1 MFCESNPT
9 LGRAA
14 STKCPTR
21 SRGITTQTSSPSQI
35 PHGAKAHSAFAAHRK
50 SSTHLRF
57 AQNDTRDYVLNPSD
71 KEYYIRRAKLYTDI
85 TAKLAD
91 LDPVRDYSEING
103 IGHKRQ
109 CIRQDFRQL
118 MEKTNKFSK
127 QLLNS

>member
-1 MFCESNPT
+1 MFYHIDFPTQQKDPESAYQRQ
-9 LGRAA
+9 LARERAKQEEREQKILA
-14 STKCPTR
+14 LIDAT
-21 SRGITTQTSSPSQI
+21 IQ
-35 PHGAKAHSAFAAHRK
+35 
-50 SSTHLRF
+50 RF

-85 TAKLAD
+85 TAKLAE

-118 MEKTNKFSK
+118 MKKTNKFSK
-127 QLLNS
+127 KLINS

>member
-1 MFCESNPT
+1 MFYHIDFPTQQKDPESAWQRQ
-9 LGRAA
+9 LARERAKQEEREQKILA
-14 STKCPTR
+14 LIEVT
-21 SRGITTQTSSPSQI
+21 IQ
-35 PHGAKAHSAFAAHRK
+35 
-50 SSTHLRF
+50 RF

-85 TAKLAD
+85 TAKLGE
-91 LDPVRDYSEING
+91 LDPVKDYSEING

-127 QLLNS
+127 KLINS

>member
-1 MFCESNPT
+1 MFYHIDFPTQQKDPESAYQRQ
-9 LGRAA
+9 LARERAKQEEREQKILA
-14 STKCPTR
+14 LIEVTI
-21 SRGITTQTSSPSQI
+21 G
-35 PHGAKAHSAFAAHRK
+35 
-50 SSTHLRF
+50 RF

-85 TAKLAD
+85 TAKLGE
-91 LDPVRDYSEING
+91 LDPVKDYSEING

-127 QLLNS
+127 KLINS

>member
-1 MFCESNPT
+1 MLDHFDFPTAQKDPESAYQQQ
-9 LGRAA
+9 LRRERA
-14 STKCPTR
+14 KQEER
-21 SRGITTQTSSPSQI
+21 E
-35 PHGAKAHSAFAAHRK
+35 AKELELIDA
-50 SSTHLRF
+50 TIQRF

-85 TAKLAD
+85 TAKLGE
-91 LDPVRDYSEING
+91 LDPVKDYSEING

-127 QLLNS
+127 NLLNS

>member
-1 MFCESNPT
+1 MFYHIDFPIQQKDPDSAWQKQLARE
-9 LGRAA
+9 RA
-14 STKCPTR
+14 KQEER
-21 SRGITTQTSSPSQI
+21 E
-35 PHGAKAHSAFAAHRK
+35 AKILALIEV
-50 SSTHLRF
+50 TIGRF

-85 TAKLAD
+85 TERLAD

-118 MEKTNKFSK
+118 MEKTQKLNKK
-127 QLLNS
+127 LLNS

>member
-1 MFCESNPT
+1 MFYHIDFPTQQKDPESAWQKQ
-9 LGRAA
+9 LARERAKQEEREQKILA
-14 STKCPTR
+14 LIDAT
-21 SRGITTQTSSPSQI
+21 IQ
-35 PHGAKAHSAFAAHRK
+35 
-50 SSTHLRF
+50 RF

-85 TAKLAD
+85 TAKLGD

-118 MEKTNKFSK
+118 MEKTNKLNK
-127 QLLNS
+127 KLLTVSDRDEN

>member
-1 MFCESNPT
+1 MFYHIDFPTQQKDPESAWQKQ
-9 LGRAA
+9 LARERAKQEEREQKILA
-14 STKCPTR
+14 LIDAT
-21 SRGITTQTSSPSQI
+21 IQ
-35 PHGAKAHSAFAAHRK
+35 
-50 SSTHLRF
+50 RF

-91 LDPVRDYSEING
+91 LDPVKDYSEING

-127 QLLNS
+127 KLLGQ

>member
-1 MFCESNPT
+1 MLDHFDFPT
-9 LGRAA
+9 SQKDPDSAWQRQLARERAKQEQREQKILA
-14 STKCPTR
+14 LIDAT
-21 SRGITTQTSSPSQI
+21 IQ
-35 PHGAKAHSAFAAHRK
+35 
-50 SSTHLRF
+50 RF

-85 TAKLAD
+85 TAKLGE
-91 LDPVRDYSEING
+91 LDPVKDYSEING

-127 QLLNS
+127 KLLGQ

>member
-1 MFCESNPT
+1 MFYHIDFPTQQKDPESAWQKQ
-9 LGRAA
+9 LARERAKQEEREQKILA
-14 STKCPTR
+14 LIDAT
-21 SRGITTQTSSPSQI
+21 IQ
-35 PHGAKAHSAFAAHRK
+35 
-50 SSTHLRF
+50 RF

-85 TAKLAD
+85 TAKLGE
-91 LDPVRDYSEING
+91 LDPVKDYSEING

-127 QLLNS
+127 KLLGQ

>member
-1 MFCESNPT
+1 MFYHIDFPTQQKDPESAWQRQ
-9 LGRAA
+9 LARERAKQEEREVKILA
-14 STKCPTR
+14 LIDAT
-21 SRGITTQTSSPSQI
+21 IQ
-35 PHGAKAHSAFAAHRK
+35 
-50 SSTHLRF
+50 RF

-85 TAKLAD
+85 TAKLGE
-91 LDPVRDYSEING
+91 LDPVKDYSEING

-127 QLLNS
+127 RLLNS

>member
-1 MFCESNPT
+1 MFYHIDFPTQQKDPESAWQKQ
-9 LGRAA
+9 LARERAKQEEREQKILA
-14 STKCPTR
+14 LIDAT
-21 SRGITTQTSSPSQI
+21 IQ
-35 PHGAKAHSAFAAHRK
+35 
-50 SSTHLRF
+50 RF

-85 TAKLAD
+85 TAKLGE
-91 LDPVRDYSEING
+91 LDPVKDYSEING

-127 QLLNS
+127 KLLNS

>member
-1 MFCESNPT
+1 MFYHIDFPTQQKDPESAWQRQ
-9 LGRAA
+9 LARERAKQEEREQKILA
-14 STKCPTR
+14 LIDAT
-21 SRGITTQTSSPSQI
+21 IQ
-35 PHGAKAHSAFAAHRK
+35 
-50 SSTHLRF
+50 RF

-85 TAKLAD
+85 TAKLGE
-91 LDPVRDYSEING
+91 LDPVKDYSEING

-127 QLLNS
+127 KLINS

>member
-1 MFCESNPT
+1 MFYHIDFPTQQKDPESAWQKQ
-9 LGRAA
+9 LARERAKQEEREQKILA
-14 STKCPTR
+14 LIDAT
-21 SRGITTQTSSPSQI
+21 IQ
-35 PHGAKAHSAFAAHRK
+35 
-50 SSTHLRF
+50 RF

-85 TAKLAD
+85 TAKLAE
-91 LDPVRDYSEING
+91 LDPVKDYSEING

-127 QLLNS
+127 KLINS

>member
-1 MFCESNPT
+1 MFYHIDFPIQQKDPESAWQRQ
-9 LGRAA
+9 LARERAKQEEREQKILA
-14 STKCPTR
+14 LIDAT
-21 SRGITTQTSSPSQI
+21 IQ
-35 PHGAKAHSAFAAHRK
+35 
-50 SSTHLRF
+50 RF
-57 AQNDTRDYVLNPSD
+57 AQNDTRDYSLNPSD

-91 LDPVRDYSEING
+91 LDPVKDYSEING

-127 QLLNS
+127 KLINS